1 MGALRNI
8 RRQGQCWRI
17 QAHIKSV
24 RYSEVPEGKE
34 HCEDLHWS
42 PSRRGYVP
50 LWNYML
56 LAPISPM
63 PNRFTPHYIIPSLKC
78 LFIDIIVVFR
88 KMFTP
93 AIYTK
98 GSNVKPLK
106 QKQWRTVKEIEGTAV
121 RVTCHACT
129 LSGFTSMQRWYSFL
143 ARCLD
148 SSVPNKASWCAQA
161 CNSNRPQSSE
171 MLQSCFNGGQKLF

>member
-1 MGALRNI
+1 MDWETYEGRDSAGRSK
-8 RRQGQCWRI
+8 
-17 QAHIKSV
+17 HIKSV

-42 PSRRGYVP
+42 PSQREYVP

-88 KMFTP
+88 KCSHVPSIQRHPMLSHSQ
-93 AIYTK
+93 TK
-98 GSNVKPLK
+98 TMKDS
-106 QKQWRTVKEIEGTAV
+106 EGDRRNSSENYLPCMHTV
-121 RVTCHACT
+121 RVHFYAT
-129 LSGFTSMQRWYSFL
+129 LVQLPSP
-143 ARCLD
+143 
-148 SSVPNKASWCAQA
+148 VPGLIC
-161 CNSNRPQSSE
+161 P
-171 MLQSCFNGGQKLF
+171 